1 MKKNL
6 LKTLLIIAALAMG
19 TSAWGDT
26 TNKSYDY
33 DFEDEKVLFTNADAN
48 RLSLSVAKDETLS
61 SNVLKVNCTN
71 VNVIAFAYYD
81 FSSLV
86 ENAVKVNVGYD
97 CNITQGS
104 GQAYISLS
112 DAKRHTLAN
121 AGFTKKSN
129 NGYGKVGSIFAMGCH
144 RASSKNFFAI
154 NAVEKDAVS
163 FGKWIHVE
171 IEVDLKTRTCN
182 YKITSKDDATELSS
196 GELNFYN
203 EEVETCSQI
212 DFYSGY
218 KSSPVIQMDNLSIA
232 VEYDA
237 NSYAY
242 YKINYVDSDDKVLS
256 SLTRKGLKG
265 SKILLNTEDKK
276 PFKVENIK
284 YIYESDNT
292 DKVTVAEDGS
302 TVVKIICKEAEKY
315 SYKVNAVSGSTV
327 LKELVSGEQYEGER
341 ARAFYSKAFNL
352 DGKWYMTEG
361 NSDYPTYAKDFTEAG
376 ELTVDFAES
385 DIAYFSEIE
394 DLTPSV
400 AWATSGIA
408 PERYS
413 NGKAVRL
420 AKNSYVSTTPIESGG
435 IYSVTVWARNS
446 SSRTLN
452 ISTMGIKD
460 SKGIIT
466 DLGVTFAEA
475 WAANNGSSKTLD
487 NVVIPAGYSL
497 VLKNN
502 TSSSSYLELDYIYL
516 KKTGELTQDV
526 TVSAAG
532 LVTYC
537 APVAVD
543 FSSASKVAAYKAV
556 VSGTTV
562 NLTKVTSAAAGEGVL
577 LRSVGGGATSETLPV
592 LVTATKAE
600 DNAFVGT
607 LSDINVLEDDG
618 TNINYVL
625 SKEGNEVGFY
635 KAAVAGT
642 KVGAGKAY
650 LPVAKSDA
658 AKGMTFVYS
667 DNATGISEIATD
679 VNRTA
684 DGAIYSLSGVRVQN
698 PSKGLYIMN
707 GKKVIVK

>member
-26 TNKSYDY
+26 TNTSY
-33 DFEDEKVLFTNADAN
+33 DFEDGKVLFTNADAN
-48 RLSLSVAKDETLS
+48 RLSLSVAKDETLG

-71 VNVIAFAYYD
+71 ANVIAFAYYD

-86 ENAVKVNVGYD
+86 ENAVRVRVGYD

-121 AGFTKKSN
+121 AGFAAKSN
-129 NGYGKVGSIFAMGCH
+129 SGYGKVGSIFAMGCH
-144 RASSKNFFAI
+144 RASSKNYFAI
-154 NAVEKDAVS
+154 NAAKKDAVS
-163 FGKWIHVE
+163 FGEWIHVE
-171 IEVDLKTRTCN
+171 IEVNLKTRKCN
-182 YKITSKDDATELSS
+182 YTITSKDDATELSS
-196 GELNFYN
+196 GILNFYN

-218 KSSPVIQMDNLSIA
+218 VSSPVIQMDNLSIT
-232 VEYDA
+232 VESDA
-237 NSYAY
+237 NSYAA

-256 SLTRKGLKG
+256 SLPRKGLKG
-265 SKILLNTEDKK
+265 SKILLNTEDKE
-276 PFKVENIK
+276 PFKVEDIK
-284 YIYESDNT
+284 YIYVSDNSN
-292 DKVTVAEDGS
+292 DVTVEEDGS

-327 LKELVSGEQYEGER
+327 LKELVSGTQYEGER
-341 ARAFYSKAFNL
+341 ARAFYSKAFNR

-361 NSDYPTYAKDFTEAG
+361 NSAYPTYAKDFTEEG
-376 ELTVDFAES
+376 VLTVEFAES

-394 DLTPSV
+394 DLTPS
-400 AWATSGIA
+400 ASWAASGTV
-408 PERYS
+408 PDRYS

-420 AKNSYVSTTPIESGG
+420 TKNSYVSTAPIESGG
-435 IYSVTVWARNS
+435 IYSVTVWARNNS
-446 SSRTLN
+446 SSQRAN
-452 ISTMGIKD
+452 IPTIGIKD
-460 SKGIIT
+460 SEGKIT
-466 DLGVTFAEA
+466 DLGVTFAEP
-475 WAANNGSSKTLD
+475 WGTNTGISKTLD
-487 NVVIPAGYSL
+487 NVVIPEGYSL
-497 VLKNN
+497 VLNN
-502 TSSSSYLELDYIYL
+502 TSSWYSNLQLDYIYL

-526 TVSAAG
+526 AVSAAG
-532 LVTYC
+532 LATYC
-537 APVAVD
+537 APVAID

-556 VSGTTV
+556 VNGTTV

-577 LRSVGGGATSETLPV
+577 LRSVGGGATSEPLPV
-592 LVTATKAE
+592 LATATKAE

-635 KAAVAGT
+635 KAAKAGT

-650 LPVAKSDA
+650 LPVAKSNT
-658 AKGMTFVYS
+658 AKSLTFVYS
-667 DNATGISEIATD
+667 DDATGISEIATD